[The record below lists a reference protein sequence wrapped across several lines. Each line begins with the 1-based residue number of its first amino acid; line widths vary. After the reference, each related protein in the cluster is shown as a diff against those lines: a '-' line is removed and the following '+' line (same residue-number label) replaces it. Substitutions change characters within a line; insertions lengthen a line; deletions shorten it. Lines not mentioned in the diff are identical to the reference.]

1 MITKIRNFQDSWFV
15 KGILILTALS
25 FMSLFGVS
33 GYLGSAGKNQAII
46 KVDDVVI
53 YQDEIN
59 EQYNHEVQ
67 MAKNLFGDNLEI
79 TDNMKVSILQGIVQK
94 DLVNAVINKTAD
106 DLGVNI
112 SDELV
117 KKIIYSQNE
126 FLDAD
131 GKFSIEKL
139 RRLLAASGWTEQRYI
154 DTLRQDIKKQHLV
167 QNPVSDINIPKFMN
181 PYVAQLENQKKVF
194 KYIEINPEKLK
205 IDRKISKE
213 ELEQYYQDFSGSF
226 MHPES
231 RDVSVVDLSLDKLTS
246 GFVPSDEEIQ
256 SYYNE
261 NQEQY
266 VIPEKRNILQMV
278 FDNEND
284 ATNAMVQLNDGKD
297 FYAVAQELANQDK
310 AETELNDV
318 SQDMLIEDMSEPVFS
333 LDLGEVAGPIQSE
346 MGWHIM
352 KVVKITPKKET
363 KLSDAK
369 EKIIEAIRKEKA
381 YDEAYKVIADIEDSI
396 AAGSTLEDLASKYKV
411 KISQIKSLTDDG
423 KAKIVPSGLGKLLRD
438 GDFVET
444 AFSYNT
450 GEISQVLEGEDSF
463 SIIRVDDIIEAHP
476 KSIQEVKPEI
486 EKMWADNEREAIA
499 QELVNDVTHDLE
511 NGDKIDEIAPRFG
524 LAVKTSKPLKRTESF
539 AGLSTLQMEE
549 VFQEDLGSAKVIR
562 NDDIQLLIVPSKVI
576 KAEVN
581 ISDDEMEVLR
591 SKIKADISQDYAN
604 TLINAYGNNYDVRVK
619 YKYLGLT
626 DQQ

>member
-46 KVDDVVI
+46 KVDGVVI

-126 FLDAD
+126 FLDAA

>member
-591 SKIKADISQDYAN
+591 SKIKADISQDNAN

>member
-450 GEISQVLEGEDSF
+450 DEISQVLEGEDSF

-591 SKIKADISQDYAN
+591 SKIKADISQDNAN

>member
-1 MITKIRNFQDSWFV
+1 MRNIQDSWFV

-79 TDNMKVSILQGIVQK
+79 NENMKVSILQGIVQK
-94 DLVNAVINKTAD
+94 DLVNAIVNKTAE
-106 DLGVNI
+106 DLGVKI

-126 FLDAD
+126 FLDAN
-131 GKFSIEKL
+131 GRFSIEKL
-139 RRLLAASGWTEQRYI
+139 RRLLSASGWTEKRYI
-154 DTLRQDIKKQHLV
+154 ETLRQDIKKQHLV
-167 QNPVSDINIPKFMN
+167 QNPVSNINVPQFMD
-181 PYVAQLENQKKVF
+181 PYIAQLENQKKIF
-194 KYIEINPEKLK
+194 KYIEIDPANLK

-226 MHPES
+226 INPES

-246 GFVPSDEEIQ
+246 GFTPSDEEIQ
-256 SYYNE
+256 TYYND
-261 NQEQY
+261 NVEQY
-266 VIPEKRNILQMV
+266 VIPEKRDILQMV
-278 FDNEND
+278 FEDENT
-284 ATNAMVQLNDGKD
+284 ATNAMVELEGGKD
-297 FYAVAQELANQDK
+297 FYAVAKELANQDK
-310 AETELNDV
+310 AATELKDV
-318 SQDMLIEDMSEPVFS
+318 AQDMLIEDMSEPVFE
-333 LDLGEVAGPIQSE
+333 LKAGETAGPIKSE

-363 KLSDAK
+363 KLAEVK
-369 EKIIEAIRKEKA
+369 NKIIEAIRKDKA

-396 AAGSTLEDLASKYKV
+396 AGGAALDDIAAKYNG
-411 KISQIKSLTDDG
+411 KISQIKGLTDDG
-423 KAKIVPSGLGKLLRD
+423 KAKVVPTGLGRLLTD
-438 GDFVET
+438 PDFIET
-444 AFSYNT
+444 AFSYNN

-463 SIIRVDDIIEAHP
+463 TLVRVDNVVDAHP
-476 KSIQEVKPEI
+476 KSIEEVRPEI

-499 QELVNDVTHDLE
+499 QELINDVTHDLE
-511 NGDKIDEIAPRFG
+511 NGDKIDEIGARFS
-524 LAVKTSKPLKRTESF
+524 LPVKTTKALKRSETF

-549 VFQEDLGSAKVIR
+549 IFQEMLGSSKVVRSDDVQLVIVPTQVIR
-562 NDDIQLLIVPSKVI
+562 ANSSLSK
-576 KAEVN
+576 E
-581 ISDDEMEVLR
+581 ELEVLR
-591 SKIKADISQDYAN
+591 SKVKADISQDSAN
-604 TLINAYGNNYDVRVK
+604 TLINAYGDNYDVRVK

>member
-333 LDLGEVAGPIQSE
+333 LNLGEVAGPIQSE

-463 SIIRVDDIIEAHP
+463 SIIRVDDVIEAHP

-591 SKIKADISQDYAN
+591 SKIKADISQDNAN